1 LAYKIPPF
9 FLDSDR
15 IHLAFCDKGPHKVR
29 NGHGHVELK
38 VECDVVIE
46 EANNAPAESEHKMKK
61 IRVQS

>member
-1 LAYKIPPF
+1 MAYKIPPF

-38 VECDVVIE
+38 VEHDIIIE
-46 EANNAPAESEHKMKK
+46 EANDAPAESERKMKE
-61 IRVQS
+61 IGVWS